1 MVAIGDVFSIVATLV
16 GICVTAWA
24 MITGAALLFQSGAY
38 QAKSCYQRAPWKGF
52 FAGLGVT
59 ALFSLIAFVFLALPI
74 PFSKMIGTSILLV
87 LMALATCGAAGIAL
101 LIADRIVA
109 LDPNISRYNALVRA
123 GAIMAIAAVFPFFGW
138 LFVAP
143 ILVIASVG
151 YGTSALFARAQS
163 SVVIK

>member
-1 MVAIGDVFSIVATLV
+1 MVAIGDVFSVVATLV

-24 MITGAALLFQSGAY
+24 MITGSALLFQNGAY
-38 QAKSCYQRAPWKGF
+38 KAKSCYQRAPWKGL

-59 ALFSLIAFVFLALPI
+59 AFFTVISLVFLALPL
-74 PFSKMIGTSILLV
+74 PFSKMIGTSILLG
-87 LMALATCGAAGIAL
+87 LMALATCGASGIAL

-109 LDPNISRYNALVRA
+109 LDPSISRYNALVRA
-123 GAIMAIAAVFPFFGW
+123 GAIMAIAGVFPVFGW

-151 YGTSALFARAQS
+151 YGTSALFATAQS
-163 SVVIK
+163 AVTIK